1 MDSQKVDMFIMSNA
15 KYFEPSLLPAIR
27 EKLLQTDDSKFLMLQ
42 SITYREPILMLIISL
57 LGGTLGVDRFIL
69 GDMGLGVVK
78 LLTCGG
84 LGIWTII
91 DWFLIMER
99 TREVNFEKLRL
110 ILA

>member
-1 MDSQKVDMFIMSNA
+1 MDAQKADMFIMSHS
-15 KYFEPSLLPAIR
+15 KYFEPSLIPAIR
-27 EKLLQTDDSKFLMLQ
+27 EKLLQTDESKWMMIQ
-42 SITYREPILMLIISL
+42 SVPYREPILMLIISI
-57 LGGTLGVDRFIL
+57 LGGHFGIDRFIL

-99 TREVNFEKLRL
+99 TREINFEKLRL